1 MSARCWLPTAS
12 SCAPWA
18 RAADRMSLPEGLQF
32 LKLGWWA
39 IHVLAV
45 LLVYSYAYR
54 KGRNDER
61 RAQRQRTPAPRAE

>member
-1 MSARCWLPTAS
+1 MA
-12 SCAPWA
+12 
-18 RAADRMSLPEGLQF
+18 LPEGLKF
-32 LKLGWWA
+32 LKLGWWE

-61 RAQRQRTPAPRAE
+61 RAQRQRASAPRGE

>member
-1 MSARCWLPTAS
+1 
-12 SCAPWA
+12 
-18 RAADRMSLPEGLQF
+18 MSLPQGLEF
-32 LKLGWWA
+32 LKLGWWT

-61 RAQRQRTPAPRAE
+61 RAQRHRATARLTPPAS

>member
-1 MSARCWLPTAS
+1 MA
-12 SCAPWA
+12 
-18 RAADRMSLPEGLQF
+18 LPEGLGF

-39 IHVLAV
+39 IHVFAV

-61 RAQRQRTPAPRAE
+61 RAQRLRAGAPRRE

>member
-1 MSARCWLPTAS
+1 MA
-12 SCAPWA
+12 
-18 RAADRMSLPEGLQF
+18 LPEGLEF

-45 LLVYSYAYR
+45 LLVYSWAYR

-61 RAQRQRTPAPRAE
+61 RAQRLRAPAPAAPLTPPAS

>member
-1 MSARCWLPTAS
+1 MA
-12 SCAPWA
+12 
-18 RAADRMSLPEGLQF
+18 LPEGLGF

-61 RAQRQRTPAPRAE
+61 RAQRQRAAPPGSR

>member
-1 MSARCWLPTAS
+1 MV
-12 SCAPWA
+12 
-18 RAADRMSLPEGLQF
+18 LPEGLEF
-32 LKLGWWA
+32 LQLGWWV

-61 RAQRQRTPAPRAE
+61 RAQRLRAAPLTPPAA

>member
-1 MSARCWLPTAS
+1 
-12 SCAPWA
+12 
-18 RAADRMSLPEGLQF
+18 MSLPEGLKF
-32 LKLGWWA
+32 LNLGWWA

-61 RAQRQRTPAPRAE
+61 RAQRQRAPTPRAE

>member
-1 MSARCWLPTAS
+1 MA
-12 SCAPWA
+12 
-18 RAADRMSLPEGLQF
+18 LPEGLEF

-54 KGRNDER
+54 KGRNESGGRD
-61 RAQRQRTPAPRAE
+61 ATPHENS